1 MIAEDFLL
9 YDTYIFTALRQ
20 IRVIQEFFSFSKA
33 KKEEKLEKKG
43 KKVKR
48 KKKPQKSHSG
58 EEESS
63 DENTSDVK
71 QAKQTKGR
79 HQDDSHVSSEEE
91 VDVSRGEG
99 DMQSSSDE
107 EDTENLGFEITQVW
121 TLLQCTPYH
130 YDLAQK
136 GAIWSSFFF
145 WASNFPFSLA

>member
-43 KKVKR
+43 KKVKG

-107 EDTENLGFEITQVW
+107 EDAENLGFEITQVW
-121 TLLQCTPYH
+121 TLLQYTPYH
-130 YDLAQK
+130 YDLA
-136 GAIWSSFFF
+136 
-145 WASNFPFSLA
+145 